1 MKDDFLMRKYFGT
14 PRDLCQLEEMADDR
28 QMRPRIDET
37 NAKMWFINVIAW
49 CDRKEENIHVIFREG

>member
-1 MKDDFLMRKYFGT
+1 MRKYFGT

-37 NAKMWFINVIAW
+37 NAKM
-49 CDRKEENIHVIFREG
+49 